1 MLSTIGR
8 ALLIPVVAG
17 LLAGPLCA
25 AEVYKWVDEN
35 GVVHYTDTPP
45 ERQQAEQVEISPP
58 AATTSPPEAS
68 APEQAATSTNWYE
81 QWLAEQR
88 ERKALEKQR
97 REEKTTVRRDEQT
110 HMLEQCAQARQRLK
124 VLETQCPVF
133 FDGQG
138 ILRVKCPYDTVYAFK
153 GDFRYLSDE
162 ERASMIAHY
171 QVQLAECEELG
182 Y

>member
-1 MLSTIGR
+1 MLSLIGR
-8 ALLIPVVAG
+8 ALLIPVLAG
-17 LLAGPLCA
+17 LLAGPLGA

-45 ERQQAEQVEISPP
+45 ERRQAEPVEISPP
-58 AATTSPPEAS
+58 AATAPPPEAS
-68 APEQAATSTNWYE
+68 APEQAATDSNWYE

-88 ERKALEKQR
+88 ERKALERQR

-110 HMLEQCAQARQRLK
+110 HMLEQCAQARQRLRI
-124 VLETQCPVF
+124 LETQCPVF

-138 ILRVKCPYDTVYAFK
+138 ILRVVCPNQTIWAFK
-153 GDFRYLSDE
+153 GEPRYLSDQ

-171 QVQLAECEELG
+171 RAQLAECEEQG

>member
-1 MLSTIGR
+1 MLSMIGR

-17 LLAGPLCA
+17 LLAGPLGA

-45 ERQQAEQVEISPP
+45 ERQQAEPVEISPP

-97 REEKTTVRRDEQT
+97 REEKTASRRDEQT
-110 HMLEQCAQARQRLK
+110 QMLRQCAEAWERLWILK
-124 VLETQCPVF
+124 TQCPVF

-138 ILRVKCPYDTVYAFK
+138 VLRSKCPHESVWVYE
-153 GDFRYLSDE
+153 GELRYLSDE
-162 ERASMIAHY
+162 ERAIMIRHY
-171 QVQLAECEELG
+171 EEVLEG
-182 Y
+182 CK